1 MVDFH
6 EIPESRTVG
15 FDPPV
20 ASTHWVC
27 EGEFDDYVVANMAL
41 SLIPTHYLHP
51 RGLLYRDECTR
62 LEIVYQREETYNR
75 TLGPSDNVLIRLTL
89 ATLGDAGYTDYDDR

>member
-1 MVDFH
+1 VQDIQGAGEVYISKTWGLTFAGVRDLENDVWRNR
-6 EIPESRTVG
+6 EI
-15 FDPPV
+15 
-20 ASTHWVC
+20 
-27 EGEFDDYVVANMAL
+27 
-41 SLIPTHYLHP
+41 
-51 RGLLYRDECTR
+51 GLLYRDECTR